1 MLHSPLTFFFYVHDR
16 LTIHINFNTVG
27 FLSEK
32 SHRKLIKTGRNQHQN
47 RFILFPQEV
56 LRTSI
61 DALGL
66 PRDLA
71 RTMQLPR
78 FPDPP
83 RCAILSTQSLLHKCV
98 IIKHLL
104 HLWVTHTLL
113 NFLLDYLQRPIHI
126 LQGHFLIQKLA
137 QVLDRAL
144 KQKFLLGVLNLAD
157 QDFLHELQLLLCHS
171 LLRVIDSL
179 TVVLPHTL
187 KIFT

>member
-1 MLHSPLTFFFYVHDR
+1 
-16 LTIHINFNTVG
+16 
-27 FLSEK
+27 
-32 SHRKLIKTGRNQHQN
+32 
-47 RFILFPQEV
+47 
-56 LRTSI
+56 
-61 DALGL
+61 
-66 PRDLA
+66 
-71 RTMQLPR
+71 MQLPR

-126 LQGHFLIQKLA
+126 LQGHFLIQKLT

-144 KQKFLLGVLNLAD
+144 KQKLLLGVLNLAD

-171 LLRVIDSL
+171 LLRVIDGL

-187 KIFT
+187 KIFTWNFAYQQRPNLLKVCLIFKPATNISLRGFLTQLFLHIFCLILYLP